1 MRLLKK
7 IGIWILIFALG
18 GISNSL
24 ILQLGLIFIPPPA
37 GSDFSTAEGLAKSM
51 ATLNPEHFVV
61 PFLAHAGGT
70 FISALLLTW
79 LLRSVNAK
87 PALLAGCVFLAAG
100 TYMVLVLPAP
110 LWFEILDLSLAY
122 IPAAYIGFLCGA
134 NLNKKT

>member
-1 MRLLKK
+1 M
-7 IGIWILIFALG
+7 IWVKRISSCILSIVVGSIVNMGVLE
-18 GISNSL
+18 
-24 ILQLGLIFIPPPA
+24 LGLKIFPPPS

-51 ATLNPEHFVV
+51 ATLNPEHFIV

-87 PALLAGCVFLAAG
+87 PALLVGCVFLAAG
-100 TYMVLVLPAP
+100 TYMGLVLPAP
-110 LWFEILDLSLAY
+110 LGVEIMDLSLAY